1 MSYNNYDKLS
11 TVDWNGQNYILT
23 ARTEISGNVVFTYA
37 YSSDGINWNK
47 KSFNPDITTQNSYS
61 AKFLGDK
68 FIIAGNLVSSYTD
81 STGNTIR
88 KPCLINVVDG
98 SYQVA
103 IPTNMDISAV
113 VYDIERNI
121 EQPHK
126 IVFPRTTIL
135 SLGNTISYSTNQG
148 KNWTTTA
155 SSISVFGGG
164 TKDAVWNGKV
174 WVAGGGGLNDTI
186 ATSLDGNI
194 WTGRGNT
201 VFSISCNGIDWSPQ
215 QRKILAIGNGT
226 YKIAKSMDGIYWKG
240 VNTSLFDVG
249 NDVKWNGNVWVA
261 AGNNGLGYGTIAYSY
276 DGDNWNY
283 ASQSFSFYCSR
294 VYWNGTCWVAYGGNN
309 YPAQENIATSLD
321 GISWSFSYDPN
332 ATLVNMD
339 LPTGLFPDTSLNLYP
354 GFSYPIF
361 HNTFEYIERYV
372 HNRSDNGTAMIQPL
386 SIACGSGSTSLA
398 YSLDGI
404 QWTAINTSLFTTRCN
419 KAVWNGVL
427 WVAVGAGSYWV
438 ATSYDGIQW
447 SGQNS
452 ALMTECYDVAWNGN
466 YFAAV
471 GVNNSAAA
479 LATSTDG
486 VTWSSVSIVSVF
498 STKIHAIEWTGNV
511 WLAYGSGTNTTAV
524 SSSLNAA
531 VWTATSTPNLCVV
544 DCSNLITN
552 YYLDASSSSFQ
563 GTNTP
568 AKAFDGSFNAT
579 PTKWSSATL
588 KYDENNNGAYVG
600 TAVTNGIAGEWLQV
614 QLTGPQ
620 VCTNYYVVLSV
631 ADGSSNPQSWA
642 LLGSNDQTSWTTLD
656 TFNYGPTAPNND
668 WGYPY
673 VCLPLSIA
681 SNTTAYSYYR
691 LVITSTFGYDSTWAS
706 VAELVLFN
714 SGGKQLDR
722 YIRPIVLKDLVLHP
736 TRILSVDGAYP
747 NIYRITDL
755 SCNFIRNGVVHG
767 EQFVNNTLR
776 GLSAEPSAT
785 VFDGYNHIV
794 CSTAGE
800 VSYLSNMQSNTTL
813 NFDVSLNNVAIVPG
827 ITGSINS
834 ACYNCKFVLL
844 GGASGAIT
852 YGLLNATSPPTFY
865 ATNASSLF
873 SSIYGVA
880 SNSGYGHVV
889 SPNRIYLQKDERLS
903 LVTPKFYDSALSSD
917 TSISFNVWK
926 SSV

>member
-37 YSSDGINWNK
+37 YSLDGINWNK
-47 KSFNPDITTQNSYS
+47 KSFNSDITTHNPYS

-81 STGNTIR
+81 STGNTVR
-88 KPCLINVVDG
+88 NPCLINVVDG

-135 SLGNTISYSTNQG
+135 SLGNSISYSTNHG

-155 SSISVFGGG
+155 SSISIFTSG
-164 TKDAVWNGKV
+164 TKDAVWNGKL
-174 WVAGGGGLNDTI
+174 WVAVGNGVSDTI
-186 ATSLDGNI
+186 ATSLDGNN
-194 WTGRGNT
+194 WVGRGDS
-201 VFSISCNGIDWSPQ
+201 VFSNSGNGIDWSQQ
-215 QRKILAIGNGT
+215 QRKFVATGSGT
-226 YKIAKSMDGIYWKG
+226 YKIATSMDGIYWKG
-240 VNTSLFDVG
+240 TNTNIFDSG

-261 AGNNGLGYGTIAYSY
+261 VGNKGSAQGTIAYSY
-276 DGDNWNY
+276 DSNNWNY
-283 ASQSFSFYCSR
+283 ASQSFTSNCIR
-294 VYWNGTCWVAYGGNN
+294 VYWNGTYWIAYGSNTSGSD
-309 YPAQENIATSLD
+309 NIATSLD
-321 GISWSFSYDPN
+321 GISWSFVYD
-332 ATLVNMD
+332 ASASQVSMD
-339 LPTGLFPDTSLNLYP
+339 IPTGLFPDTSFNLYP

-361 HNTFEYIERYV
+361 HNISENIERYV

-404 QWTAINTSLFTTRCN
+404 QWTAVKSSLFTTRCN

-438 ATSYDGIQW
+438 ATSYDGISW
-447 SGQNS
+447 TGQNS
-452 ALMTECYDVAWNGN
+452 SLMTECYDVAWNGS

-471 GVNNSAAA
+471 GVNNSAAG
-479 LATSTDG
+479 LATSADG
-486 VTWSSVSIVSVF
+486 ITWTSVSIASVF
-498 STKIHAIEWTGNV
+498 STKVHAIEWTGNV

-563 GTNTP
+563 GTNVA

-579 PTKWSSATL
+579 PTKWSSAISNYNTS
-588 KYDENNNGAYVG
+588 NGEYVG
-600 TAVTNGIAGEWLQV
+600 NAVTNGISGEWLQV
-614 QLTGPQ
+614 QLTSPQ

-631 ADGSSNPQSWA
+631 ADASFNPRTWSF
-642 LLGSNDQTSWTTLD
+642 LGSNNATNWTTLD
-656 TFNYGPTAPNND
+656 TFDYGSTAPNNS
-668 WGYPY
+668 WGYPF

-691 LVITSTFGYDSTWAS
+691 LVLTSNFGYGSS
-706 VAELVLFN
+706 VVSVSELALFN
-714 SGGKQLDR
+714 SGNKQLDR

-747 NIYRITDL
+747 NIYRISDL
-755 SCNFIRNGVVHG
+755 SCNFIREGIVHG
-767 EQFVNNTLR
+767 GQFVNNTLR

-785 VFDGYNHIV
+785 AFDGYNHIV
-794 CSTAGE
+794 CSASGE
-800 VSYLSNMQSNTTL
+800 VSYLSNSASNTNL
-813 NFDVSLNNVAIVPG
+813 NFDVSLNNVVIVPG

-880 SNSGYGHVV
+880 SNSSYGFVV
-889 SPNRIYLQKDERLS
+889 SKNRIYLQKDERLS

-917 TSISFNVWK
+917 TSISFNVWN
-926 SSV
+926 SSA